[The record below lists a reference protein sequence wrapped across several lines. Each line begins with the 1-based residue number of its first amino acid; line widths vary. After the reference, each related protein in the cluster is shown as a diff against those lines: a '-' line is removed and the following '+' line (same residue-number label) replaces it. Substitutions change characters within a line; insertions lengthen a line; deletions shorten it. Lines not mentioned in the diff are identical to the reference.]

1 MQMNVNVWKM
11 TKYVFSFLE
20 DLGQYGWEGVKYG
33 DSFLMWT
40 PVQQTET
47 ICFVFPYTRSK
58 ILILQP
64 REGMKFRCR
73 KMAKK
78 GREADRIWR
87 LIPHSSR
94 SLSYFTAVSKH
105 TGKLISYTFSP
116 WVWTSTQG
124 SVEQEIQP
132 QSFCRGWRGG
142 RKKER
147 IEARADVLLQI

>member
-58 ILILQP
+58 ILILQL
-64 REGMKFRCR
+64 R
-73 KMAKK
+73 
-78 GREADRIWR
+78 
-87 LIPHSSR
+87 
-94 SLSYFTAVSKH
+94 
-105 TGKLISYTFSP
+105 
-116 WVWTSTQG
+116 
-124 SVEQEIQP
+124 
-132 QSFCRGWRGG
+132 
-142 RKKER
+142 
-147 IEARADVLLQI
+147 